1 MTELNLSVSGKLD
14 EHDVQTIRIALGNYV
29 KVGNP
34 SRVFQ
39 RSADPPSIIEL
50 LGEVPLWAPLAVA
63 AAAYFSQ
70 IAKRAGD
77 ATWDSLASRFKGK
90 EINPIIDI
98 ATTLSTVVDEINGEV
113 KIVFGLNIPD
123 EIFGTTISAN
133 ARDPAEVA
141 RALSSFVVHAD
152 LISEFL
158 HTEFEQGRKP
168 IGSVIVNLQDD
179 GRLLLKWCDQTD
191 FQVREKY
198 LP

>member
-1 MTELNLSVSGKLD
+1 MTELNLSVSDKLNESD
-14 EHDVQTIRIALGNYV
+14 IQTIRIALGNYV

-34 SRVFQ
+34 SKVLL

-50 LGEVPLWAPLAVA
+50 LGAVALWVPLA
-63 AAAYFSQ
+63 AAAKAYLEQ

-77 ATWDSLASRFKGK
+77 ATWDSLASLFKGK
-90 EINPIIDI
+90 EMNPIIDI
-98 ATTLSTVVDEINGEV
+98 ATTLSTVVDEIDGEV

-123 EIFGTTISAN
+123 EIFETTISAN

-141 RALSSFVVHAD
+141 RALSSFVVHAE
-152 LISEFL
+152 LLSEFI
-158 HTEFEQGRKP
+158 HSEFEQGRKP
-168 IGSVIVNLQDD
+168 LGPVIITLQDD